1 MSSPL
6 WFLAAVAAGGLALF
20 CLVILVLLIV
30 ELIAAWF
37 RGKRERECTRIYRET
52 KKEALRSTKHD

>member
-6 WFLAAVAAGGLALF
+6 WFMAAVVAAGLALF
-20 CLVILVLLIV
+20 CLVLLVILIV

-37 RGKRERECTRIYRET
+37 RGKRERECTRIYKET
-52 KKEALRSTKHD
+52 KKEALRSMEHD